1 MKLTKK
7 AKRWIREIE
16 AEGFTVRFQDY
27 CEDTETPGLLGHFA
41 GVTMHVEKIV
51 KIKTRRMSP
60 AQIEAA
66 LSHELEHVRGAEK
79 GTDHPHLGLRCGGNI
94 SNFFCP
100 S

>member
-16 AEGFTVRFQDY
+16 AEGFTVRFQQW
-27 CEDTETPGLLGHFA
+27 CEDHQTPGMLGQFA
-41 GVTMHVEKIV
+41 GVTLHAEKLV

-66 LSHELEHVRGAEK
+66 LHHELEHVRGAEK
-79 GTDHPHLGLRCGGNI
+79 GTDHPHLGLKCGGTLK
-94 SNFFCP
+94 NFL
-100 S
+100 